1 MIEADDDEDDYEP
14 TRPTRPS
21 TFSGI
26 ERYGNILFTL
36 SKNES

>member
-26 ERYGNILFTL
+26 ERYANLIIKYV
-36 SKNES
+36 S